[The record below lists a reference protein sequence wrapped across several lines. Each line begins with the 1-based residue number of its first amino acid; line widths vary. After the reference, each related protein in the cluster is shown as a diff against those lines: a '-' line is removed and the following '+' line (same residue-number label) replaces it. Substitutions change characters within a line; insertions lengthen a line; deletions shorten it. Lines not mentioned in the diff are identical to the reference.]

1 MNPWLI
7 IAVIG
12 AGIVFL
18 LDYLLRR
25 KKWADNTK
33 TERTSLIVHM
43 VSVPLYVFLSI
54 FGLLWGIV
62 AYSPDTA
69 FGEALYDVTMTLG
82 GYYWIAAAAAA
93 IGSFIF
99 RKIGKPN
106 HMSTPHL
113 LPKAA
118 LNAKNTL
125 SEFGRV
131 LDSAVFTILKICG
144 FVVFFV

>member
-99 RKIGKPN
+99 RKIGKPKARIWIN
-106 HMSTPHL
+106 VIAFAYMAVL
-113 LPKAA
+113 LGANSIAGK
-118 LNAKNTL
+118 LL
-125 SEFGRV
+125 
-131 LDSAVFTILKICG
+131 
-144 FVVFFV
+144 

>member
-18 LDYLLRR
+18 LDYLLGR

-99 RKIGKPN
+99 RKIGKPKASIWIN
-106 HMSTPHL
+106 VIAFAYMAVL
-113 LPKAA
+113 LGANSIAGK
-118 LNAKNTL
+118 LL
-125 SEFGRV
+125 
-131 LDSAVFTILKICG
+131 
-144 FVVFFV
+144 

>member
-33 TERTSLIVHM
+33 IERTSLIVHM

-99 RKIGKPN
+99 RKIGKPKASIWIN
-106 HMSTPHL
+106 VIAFAYMAVL
-113 LPKAA
+113 LGANSIAGK
-118 LNAKNTL
+118 LL
-125 SEFGRV
+125 
-131 LDSAVFTILKICG
+131 
-144 FVVFFV
+144 

>member
-18 LDYLLRR
+18 IDYLLRR
-25 KKWADNTK
+25 KKWTDNTK

-43 VSVPLYVFLSI
+43 VSLPLYVFLSI

-99 RKIGKPN
+99 RKIGKPKASIWIN
-106 HMSTPHL
+106 VIAFAYMAVL
-113 LPKAA
+113 LGANSIAGK
-118 LNAKNTL
+118 LL
-125 SEFGRV
+125 
-131 LDSAVFTILKICG
+131 
-144 FVVFFV
+144 

>member
-33 TERTSLIVHM
+33 TERNSLIIHM
-43 VSVPLYVFLSI
+43 ISVPLYVFLSI

-69 FGEALYDVTMTLG
+69 FGEILYDVTLTLG
-82 GYYWIAAAAAA
+82 GYYWIIAAAAA
-93 IGSFIF
+93 IGSFVL
-99 RKIGKPN
+99 RKIGKAKASIWIN
-106 HMSTPHL
+106 VIALAYMAVL
-113 LPKAA
+113 LGVNSIAGK
-118 LNAKNTL
+118 LL
-125 SEFGRV
+125 
-131 LDSAVFTILKICG
+131 
-144 FVVFFV
+144 

>member
-93 IGSFIF
+93 IGSFVF
-99 RKIGKPN
+99 RKIGKPKASIWIN
-106 HMSTPHL
+106 VIAFAYMAVL
-113 LPKAA
+113 LGANSIAGK
-118 LNAKNTL
+118 LL
-125 SEFGRV
+125 
-131 LDSAVFTILKICG
+131 
-144 FVVFFV
+144 

>member
-99 RKIGKPN
+99 RKIGKPKASIWIN
-106 HMSTPHL
+106 VIAFAYMAVL
-113 LPKAA
+113 LGANSIAGK
-118 LNAKNTL
+118 LL
-125 SEFGRV
+125 
-131 LDSAVFTILKICG
+131 
-144 FVVFFV
+144 

>member
-69 FGEALYDVTMTLG
+69 FGEALQDATLTLG
-82 GYYWIAAAAAA
+82 GYYWIIAAAAA
-93 IGSFIF
+93 ISTFIL
-99 RKIGKPN
+99 RKIGKTKASIWIN
-106 HMSTPHL
+106 VIALAYMAVL
-113 LPKAA
+113 LGVNSIAGK
-118 LNAKNTL
+118 LL
-125 SEFGRV
+125 
-131 LDSAVFTILKICG
+131 
-144 FVVFFV
+144 

>member
-25 KKWADNTK
+25 KKWTDNTK

-99 RKIGKPN
+99 RKIGKPKASIWIN
-106 HMSTPHL
+106 VIAFAYMAVL
-113 LPKAA
+113 LGANSIAGK
-118 LNAKNTL
+118 LL
-125 SEFGRV
+125 
-131 LDSAVFTILKICG
+131 
-144 FVVFFV
+144 

>member
-99 RKIGKPN
+99 RKIGKPKASIWIN
-106 HMSTPHL
+106 VIAFAYMAVPLGVNSIAGEL
-113 LPKAA
+113 L
-118 LNAKNTL
+118 
-125 SEFGRV
+125 
-131 LDSAVFTILKICG
+131 
-144 FVVFFV
+144 

>member
-25 KKWADNTK
+25 KNWTNNTK
-33 TERTSLIVHM
+33 IERTGLIVHM

-99 RKIGKPN
+99 RKIGKPKASIWIN
-106 HMSTPHL
+106 VIALAYMAVL
-113 LPKAA
+113 LGANSIAGK
-118 LNAKNTL
+118 LL
-125 SEFGRV
+125 
-131 LDSAVFTILKICG
+131 
-144 FVVFFV
+144 

>member
-33 TERTSLIVHM
+33 TERNSLIIHM
-43 VSVPLYVFLSI
+43 ISVPLYVFLSI

-99 RKIGKPN
+99 RKIGKPKASIWIN
-106 HMSTPHL
+106 VIAFAYMAVL
-113 LPKAA
+113 LGANSIAGK
-118 LNAKNTL
+118 LL
-125 SEFGRV
+125 
-131 LDSAVFTILKICG
+131 
-144 FVVFFV
+144 

>member
-43 VSVPLYVFLSI
+43 VSLPLYVFLSI

-99 RKIGKPN
+99 RKIGKPKASIWIN
-106 HMSTPHL
+106 VIAFAYMAVL
-113 LPKAA
+113 LGANSIAGK
-118 LNAKNTL
+118 LL
-125 SEFGRV
+125 
-131 LDSAVFTILKICG
+131 
-144 FVVFFV
+144 

>member
-62 AYSPDTA
+62 AYSPETA

-99 RKIGKPN
+99 RKIGKPKASIWIN
-106 HMSTPHL
+106 VIAFAYMAVL
-113 LPKAA
+113 LGANSIAGK
-118 LNAKNTL
+118 LL
-125 SEFGRV
+125 
-131 LDSAVFTILKICG
+131 
-144 FVVFFV
+144 

>member
-18 LDYLLRR
+18 IDYLLRR

-33 TERTSLIVHM
+33 IERTSLIVHM

-99 RKIGKPN
+99 RKIGKAKASIWIN
-106 HMSTPHL
+106 VIALAYMAVL
-113 LPKAA
+113 LGANSIAGK
-118 LNAKNTL
+118 LL
-125 SEFGRV
+125 
-131 LDSAVFTILKICG
+131 
-144 FVVFFV
+144 

>member
-99 RKIGKPN
+99 RKIGKPKASIWIN
-106 HMSTPHL
+106 VIALAYMAVL
-113 LPKAA
+113 LGANSIAGK
-118 LNAKNTL
+118 LL
-125 SEFGRV
+125 
-131 LDSAVFTILKICG
+131 
-144 FVVFFV
+144 

>member
-18 LDYLLRR
+18 IDYFLRR
-25 KKWADNTK
+25 KKWTDNTK

-99 RKIGKPN
+99 RKIGKPKASIWIN
-106 HMSTPHL
+106 VIAFAYMAVL
-113 LPKAA
+113 LGANSIAGK
-118 LNAKNTL
+118 LL
-125 SEFGRV
+125 
-131 LDSAVFTILKICG
+131 
-144 FVVFFV
+144 

>member
-62 AYSPDTA
+62 AYSPDTD

-99 RKIGKPN
+99 RKIGKPKASIWIN
-106 HMSTPHL
+106 VIALAYMAVL
-113 LPKAA
+113 LGANSIAGK
-118 LNAKNTL
+118 LL
-125 SEFGRV
+125 
-131 LDSAVFTILKICG
+131 
-144 FVVFFV
+144 

>member
-18 LDYLLRR
+18 IDYLLRR

-82 GYYWIAAAAAA
+82 GYYWIAAATAA

-99 RKIGKPN
+99 RKIGKPKASIWIN
-106 HMSTPHL
+106 VIAFAYMAVL
-113 LPKAA
+113 LGANSIAGK
-118 LNAKNTL
+118 LL
-125 SEFGRV
+125 
-131 LDSAVFTILKICG
+131 
-144 FVVFFV
+144 

>member
-33 TERTSLIVHM
+33 TERNSLIIHM
-43 VSVPLYVFLSI
+43 ISVPLYVFLSI

-99 RKIGKPN
+99 RKIGKPKASIWIN
-106 HMSTPHL
+106 VIALAYMAVL
-113 LPKAA
+113 LGANSIAGK
-118 LNAKNTL
+118 LL
-125 SEFGRV
+125 
-131 LDSAVFTILKICG
+131 
-144 FVVFFV
+144 

>member
-12 AGIVFL
+12 AGVVFL

-25 KKWADNTK
+25 KKWTDNTK

-43 VSVPLYVFLSI
+43 ISVPLYVFLSI

-69 FGEALYDVTMTLG
+69 FGQALYDATLTLG

-93 IGSFIF
+93 IGSFIL
-99 RKIGKPN
+99 RKIGKP
-106 HMSTPHL
+106 
-113 LPKAA
+113 KASIWINVIALAYIAAVLA
-118 LNAKNTL
+118 LNEIAGKL
-125 SEFGRV
+125 
-131 LDSAVFTILKICG
+131 L
-144 FVVFFV
+144 

>member
-33 TERTSLIVHM
+33 TERNSLIIHM
-43 VSVPLYVFLSI
+43 ISVPLYVFLSI

-99 RKIGKPN
+99 RKIGKPKASIWIN
-106 HMSTPHL
+106 VIALAYM
-113 LPKAA
+113 AA
-118 LNAKNTL
+118 LLGANSIAGKL
-125 SEFGRV
+125 
-131 LDSAVFTILKICG
+131 L
-144 FVVFFV
+144 

>member
-18 LDYLLRR
+18 IDYLLRR
-25 KKWADNTK
+25 KKWTDNTK

-43 VSVPLYVFLSI
+43 VSVPLYVFLTI

-99 RKIGKPN
+99 RKIGKPKASIWIN
-106 HMSTPHL
+106 VIAFAYMAVL
-113 LPKAA
+113 LGANSIAGK
-118 LNAKNTL
+118 LL
-125 SEFGRV
+125 
-131 LDSAVFTILKICG
+131 
-144 FVVFFV
+144 

>member
-18 LDYLLRR
+18 IDYLLRR
-25 KKWADNTK
+25 KKWTDNTK

-99 RKIGKPN
+99 RKIGKPKASIWIN
-106 HMSTPHL
+106 VIAFAYMAVL
-113 LPKAA
+113 LGANSIAGK
-118 LNAKNTL
+118 LL
-125 SEFGRV
+125 
-131 LDSAVFTILKICG
+131 
-144 FVVFFV
+144 

>member
-93 IGSFIF
+93 IGAFIF
-99 RKIGKPN
+99 RKIGKP
-106 HMSTPHL
+106 
-113 LPKAA
+113 KASIWINVIALAYIAAVLA
-118 LNAKNTL
+118 LNEIAGKL
-125 SEFGRV
+125 
-131 LDSAVFTILKICG
+131 L
-144 FVVFFV
+144 

>member
-43 VSVPLYVFLSI
+43 VSVPVYIFLSI
-54 FGLLWGIV
+54 FGMLWGIV

-69 FGEALYDVTMTLG
+69 FGEVLYDVTLTMG
-82 GYYWIAAAAAA
+82 GFYWMIAAVAA
-93 IGSFIF
+93 IGSFVF
-99 RKIGKPN
+99 RKIGKPKASIWIN
-106 HMSTPHL
+106 VIAFAYMAVL
-113 LPKAA
+113 LGANSIAGK
-118 LNAKNTL
+118 LL
-125 SEFGRV
+125 
-131 LDSAVFTILKICG
+131 
-144 FVVFFV
+144 

>member
-18 LDYLLRR
+18 IDYLLRR

-33 TERTSLIVHM
+33 IERTSLIVHM

-69 FGEALYDVTMTLG
+69 FGEALYDATLTLG
-82 GYYWIAAAAAA
+82 GYYWIIAAAAA
-93 IGSFIF
+93 ISTFIL
-99 RKIGKPN
+99 RKIGKP
-106 HMSTPHL
+106 
-113 LPKAA
+113 KASIWINVIALAYIAAVFA
-118 LNAKNTL
+118 LNEIAGKL
-125 SEFGRV
+125 
-131 LDSAVFTILKICG
+131 L
-144 FVVFFV
+144 

>member
-33 TERTSLIVHM
+33 TERTSLIIHVI
-43 VSVPLYVFLSI
+43 SVPLYVFLSI

-69 FGEALYDVTMTLG
+69 FGEVLYDATMTLG
-82 GYYWIAAAAAA
+82 GYYWIIATAAA
-93 IGSFIF
+93 IGSFVL
-99 RKIGKPN
+99 RKIGKAKASIWIN
-106 HMSTPHL
+106 VIALAYMAVL
-113 LPKAA
+113 LGVNSIAGK
-118 LNAKNTL
+118 LL
-125 SEFGRV
+125 
-131 LDSAVFTILKICG
+131 
-144 FVVFFV
+144 

>member
-18 LDYLLRR
+18 IDYLLRR
-25 KKWADNTK
+25 KKWTDNTK

-82 GYYWIAAAAAA
+82 GYYWIIAAAAA

-99 RKIGKPN
+99 RKIGKPKASIWIN
-106 HMSTPHL
+106 VIAFAYMAVL
-113 LPKAA
+113 LGANSIAGK
-118 LNAKNTL
+118 LL
-125 SEFGRV
+125 
-131 LDSAVFTILKICG
+131 
-144 FVVFFV
+144 

>member
-33 TERTSLIVHM
+33 AERNSLIIHM
-43 VSVPLYVFLSI
+43 ISVPLYVFLSI

-69 FGEALYDVTMTLG
+69 FGEILYDVTLTLG
-82 GYYWIAAAAAA
+82 GYYWIIAAAAA
-93 IGSFIF
+93 IGSFVL
-99 RKIGKPN
+99 RKIGKAKASIWIN
-106 HMSTPHL
+106 VIALAYMAVL
-113 LPKAA
+113 LGVNSIAGK
-118 LNAKNTL
+118 LL
-125 SEFGRV
+125 
-131 LDSAVFTILKICG
+131 
-144 FVVFFV
+144 

>member
-69 FGEALYDVTMTLG
+69 FGEALYDVTMTQG

-99 RKIGKPN
+99 RKIGKPKASIWIN
-106 HMSTPHL
+106 VIAFAYMAVL
-113 LPKAA
+113 LGANSIAGK
-118 LNAKNTL
+118 LL
-125 SEFGRV
+125 
-131 LDSAVFTILKICG
+131 
-144 FVVFFV
+144 

>member
-18 LDYLLRR
+18 IDYLLRR
-25 KKWADNTK
+25 KKWTDNTK
-33 TERTSLIVHM
+33 TARTSLIVHM

-99 RKIGKPN
+99 RKIGKPKASIWIN
-106 HMSTPHL
+106 VIAFAYMAVL
-113 LPKAA
+113 LGANSIAGK
-118 LNAKNTL
+118 LL
-125 SEFGRV
+125 
-131 LDSAVFTILKICG
+131 
-144 FVVFFV
+144 